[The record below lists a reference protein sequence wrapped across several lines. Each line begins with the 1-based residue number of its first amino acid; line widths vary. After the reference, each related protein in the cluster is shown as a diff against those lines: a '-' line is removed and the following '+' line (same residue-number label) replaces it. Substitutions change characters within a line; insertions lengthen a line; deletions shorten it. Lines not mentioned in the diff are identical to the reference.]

1 MGAMKTYLQ
10 EATDL
15 VHNHQSWS
23 IESLTN
29 KFCKNMNCDQG
40 TAIYFLEKAIENEVI
55 HTNVYD
61 FEDNYDDGI

>member
-1 MGAMKTYLQ
+1 MKTYLQ

-40 TAIYFLEKAIENEVI
+40 TAVYFLEKAIEDTFQEP
-55 HTNVYD
+55 VYD
-61 FEDNYDDGI
+61 NFEDDYDGI